1 MREQEVRS
9 VVVGVRDWQGR
20 AIPHHVDPPTRTL
33 TTVTCE
39 LGFEIVD
46 RATLALQLAP
56 ALSAGPVLEESLVI
70 ELDGRALASD
80 EVAVDHRG
88 RIHMVQSAAGHL
100 DVHYLAVVN
109 TSVALATPPTALE
122 RLSYL
127 RQSRY
132 CPSDRLDG
140 FAADEFGPVA
150 EPYEC
155 AARISDWIFERVSY
169 ELGSSGPLDTAIET
183 LLGGHGVCRDFAHLC
198 VALCRAVGIPAR
210 MASVYSPGLSP
221 MDFHAV
227 AEVALD
233 GTWRVIDAT
242 RLAPR
247 ASMVRIATG
256 RDAAD
261 TAFLTVNA
269 GRADL
274 VTMSVFAVADPDL
287 PVEDTAA
294 VVSLS

>member
-100 DVHYLAVVN
+100 DVHYL
-109 TSVALATPPTALE
+109 L
-122 RLSYL
+122 
-127 RQSRY
+127 
-132 CPSDRLDG
+132 C
-140 FAADEFGPVA
+140 
-150 EPYEC
+150 
-155 AARISDWIFERVSY
+155 
-169 ELGSSGPLDTAIET
+169 GS
-183 LLGGHGVCRDFAHLC
+183 
-198 VALCRAVGIPAR
+198 
-210 MASVYSPGLSP
+210 
-221 MDFHAV
+221 
-227 AEVALD
+227 
-233 GTWRVIDAT
+233 
-242 RLAPR
+242 
-247 ASMVRIATG
+247 G
-256 RDAAD
+256 R
-261 TAFLTVNA
+261 
-269 GRADL
+269 
-274 VTMSVFAVADPDL
+274 
-287 PVEDTAA
+287 
-294 VVSLS
+294 SL